1 MCSLVNSIFLY
12 TSDLWTLTA
21 ELETRTQAFEMRC
34 YRRLW
39 NILYKDHV
47 TNEDVS
53 RKIQAGIENMTN
65 SLPWSRNGN

>member
-21 ELETRTQAFEMRC
+21 ELETRTQVFEMRC
-34 YRRLW
+34 YRRLL

-53 RKIQAGIENMTN
+53 RKIQAGIENTTN